1 MKYAEHISNLRHAL
15 KEVSDESDISDSLLY
30 SVFKMGRATFLSQK
44 AKRKDHIART
54 NWHTFCMELETAKSH
69 DCTCVPVGCQ
79 VLKSVYEVPGVISSR
94 VKEYLEVLT
103 LDGSL
108 IPYRTENQKRT
119 DKYDPIKKDR
129 LGYMIYNR
137 KLVIWDDNLALKA
150 VQVRGLFTDPVAWQD
165 IQLCTD
171 TTPCVDVYDL
181 DSGLTE
187 DDEALIIEYAKEKYF
202 NLSLRRPAD
211 ASQDSNPEIR

>member
-1 MKYAEHISNLRHAL
+1 MKYAEHISNLRHSL

-30 SVFKMGRATFLSQK
+30 SVWKMGRATFLSQK
-44 AKRKDHIART
+44 AKRKDHIGRT
-54 NWHTFCMELETAKSH
+54 NWHTFCIELEAGKSH
-69 DCTCVPVGCQ
+69 DCSCVPVGCQ
-79 VLKSVYEVPGVISSR
+79 VLKSVYEIPGVISSR

-103 LDGSL
+103 LDGTL
-108 IPYRTENQKRT
+108 IPYRTEAARRT
-119 DKYDPIKKDR
+119 DKHDPIKKDK

-137 KLVIWDDNLALKA
+137 KLVVWDNNLALKA
-150 VQVRGLFTDPVAWQD
+150 VQCRGLFTDPLAWQD

-171 TTPCVDVYDL
+171 TTPCLDVYDL
-181 DSGLTE
+181 ESGLTE

-211 ASQDSNPEIR
+211 SSADSNPEIR